1 MNINLA
7 KTVNDKD
14 FNQVFTEVFHSEG
27 LGVHAN
33 SELRL
38 FRLKDVTDFHFS
50 QDNLLTFLERNI
62 GRYVFSRSKLEKFHL
77 DGDDHLV
84 GIKALDIMHKNGA
97 ADQRGTGN
105 EMGEILLYAF
115 LETVL
120 GAPKIYNKVE
130 LTSAVK
136 SGTSSSDGMHIK
148 VLSADDTSVTFE
160 MVFGVSSVV
169 GGFDDAINNAFDH
182 IQQVN
187 SRTSDEIQI
196 VNSTIFELPEDDPV
210 VRELRPI
217 IKPEPNKQVNRD
229 SAFGVFV
236 GYSLG
241 LDKSKYTAQEY
252 RDMIEK
258 KMDADILYYAPQIR
272 DRINKMGL
280 QNRSFYIYVLPLDDA
295 EEDKK
300 SIMKKIMREGD
311 A

>member
-14 FNQVFTEVFHSEG
+14 FNQIFTEVF
-27 LGVHAN
+27 HAN

-38 FRLKDVTDFHFS
+38 FRLKDVSDFHFS

-105 EMGEILLYAF
+105 EIGEILLYTF

-120 GAPKIYNKVE
+120 GAPKIYSKVE

-148 VLSADDTSVTFE
+148 VLSADDTSLTFE

-169 GGFDDAINNAFDH
+169 GGFDDAITNAFDH
-182 IQQVN
+182 IQQVH

-196 VNSTIFELPEDDPV
+196 VNSTIFDLPEDDPV

-217 IKPEPNKQVNRD
+217 IKPAPNKQVNRD

-236 GYSLG
+236 SYSLG
-241 LDKSKYTAQEY
+241 LDKSKYTSQEY
-252 RDMIEK
+252 RDQIEK
-258 KMDADILYYAPQIR
+258 KMDADILYFAPQIR
-272 DRINKMGL
+272 DRIQKMGL
-280 QNRSFYIYVLPLDDA
+280 QNRSFYFYVLPLDDA

>member
-14 FNQVFTEVFHSEG
+14 FNQVFKEVFYSED

-38 FRLKDVTDFHFS
+38 FRLKEVTDFHFS
-50 QDNLLTFLERNI
+50 QDALCSFLGKNI
-62 GRYVFSRSKLEKFHL
+62 GQYVFSRSKLEQFHI
-77 DGDDHLV
+77 DGDDYSV
-84 GIKALDIMHKNGA
+84 GLKALDIMRKNGA
-97 ADQRGTGN
+97 ADERRTGN

-120 GAPKIYNKVE
+120 GAPKIYSKVE

-136 SGTSSSDGMHIK
+136 SGTSASDGMHIK
-148 VLSADDTSVTFE
+148 VLSSDATSVTFE

-169 GGFDDAINNAFDH
+169 GCFDDAIKDAFDH

-187 SRTSDEIQI
+187 SRTSEEIQI
-196 VNSTIFELPEDDPV
+196 VNSTNFDLPENDPV
-210 VRELRPI
+210 VRELKPI

-236 GYSLG
+236 GYTLG

-252 RDMIEK
+252 RDQIEK
-258 KMDADILYYAPQIR
+258 KMDADILFYAPQIR
-272 DRINKMGL
+272 DRIQKLGL
-280 QNRSFYIYVLPLDDA
+280 QNRSFYFYVLPLDDA
-295 EEDKK
+295 EKDKK
-300 SIMKKIMREGD
+300 AIMKKIMREGD

>member
-120 GAPKIYNKVE
+120 GAPKIYSKVE

-196 VNSTIFELPEDDPV
+196 VNSTIFELPENDPV
-210 VRELRPI
+210 VREIRPI

-241 LDKSKYTAQEY
+241 LDKSKYTSQEY
-252 RDMIEK
+252 RDQIEK
-258 KMDADILYYAPQIR
+258 KMDADILYYAPKIR